1 MMHCVIREKMS
12 NASESR
18 VPLSKD
24 TRYRLKNVKRSGETY
39 DSLFRKMLNQYD
51 PDEAQD
57 ASEAKA

>member
-1 MMHCVIREKMS
+1 MS

-24 TRYRLKNVKRSGETY
+24 TRYRLKNAKRAGETY
-39 DSLFRKMLNQYD
+39 DSLFQKMLNQYD
-51 PDEAQD
+51 PDEAHD